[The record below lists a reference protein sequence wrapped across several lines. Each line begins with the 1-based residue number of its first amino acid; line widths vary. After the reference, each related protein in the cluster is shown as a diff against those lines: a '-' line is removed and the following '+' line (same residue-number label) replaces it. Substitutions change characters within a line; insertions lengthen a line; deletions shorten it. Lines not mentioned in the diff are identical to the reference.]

1 MRSSWPSEGHPAY
14 GASEIDRGCPLGT
27 GIDPPMWHA
36 NGTTGE
42 ARPKASAKGGLVLLV
57 MVGLIGRRDVEQARY
72 DQARVTGQD
81 R

>member
-1 MRSSWPSEGHPAY
+1 MGPARLTVAVRWEP
-14 GASEIDRGCPLGT
+14 GLTLRCGT
-27 GIDPPMWHA
+27 RMARPVRP
-36 NGTTGE
+36 
-42 ARPKASAKGGLVLLV
+42 RPKASAKGGLVLLV